1 MSKYDAEIIKMLQAD
16 RGTFL
21 TSTTIAQRLGIT
33 KRTVMN
39 SIKDINAVNEII
51 ICTSQGYK
59 IDAEFYDENLNVDRE
74 DYLVW
79 KLLSP
84 TPSNLYDIADELYV
98 SYSTV
103 KKDLNKIQEEVL
115 NNYNLKI
122 SYNRDNISLEG
133 SEKNIRKLFDW
144 QVRRESKNN
153 FTTFNLLQD
162 KFPGIDI
169 YKIKDIVSDNL
180 QSSKLF
186 VNDFQLLSI
195 VLHSCIAIKR
205 SMTGNVIDNDS
216 SIKNINIE
224 SFEYIASNK
233 ILDQISDYCSLPIF
247 SLSEK
252 NAFALLIMSN
262 STSPNSNFNIDEY
275 IDSKQEQLLSSIFI
289 KVYENFGINLNSSSF
304 RNKFAIHLN
313 NLLIRYQNNLTS
325 KNDLLLSTKTSF
337 PLIFEIAAYISSII
351 FEHTGFMI
359 NDEEIGFIAFH
370 IGNEI
375 DEQIQKENLLSCAI
389 VSCYYNRGIFQLA
402 NKLNSLFGTKII
414 VNSIKTIEQY
424 TKENL
429 DYDLILSVIPLEIDV
444 PYIQIH
450 PMLSDDDINKIET
463 KISSLITHNKNKQ
476 MRNDIS
482 NLFKKEFFFKN
493 PEILNKEQLL
503 SSMCETLKENDYAD
517 DRFLDSVFEREK
529 LSSTAFG
536 NYAIP
541 HSLKIIAKKTTISVV
556 LSKKPIKWGDTN
568 VNFIFLLCVNQ
579 NDKDKFRGLFSSI
592 IYLLKNDDVK
602 NKLLNINDFDDF
614 IDTIKSYL

>member
-16 RGTFL
+16 KNVFL

-39 SIKDINAVNEII
+39 SIKDINAASEII

-59 IDAEFYDENLNVDRE
+59 IDAEFYDENLNVNRE

-103 KKDLNKIQEEVL
+103 KKDLNKIQEEIL
-115 NNYNLKI
+115 NNYSLKI
-122 SYNRDNISLEG
+122 SYIRDNISLEG
-133 SEKNIRKLFDW
+133 SEKNIRRLFDW
-144 QVRRESKNN
+144 QIRRESKNN

-162 KFPGIDI
+162 KFPGVDI
-169 YKIKDIVSDNL
+169 FKIKDIVSENL
-180 QSSKLF
+180 QSLKLF

-195 VLHSCIAIKR
+195 VLHACIAIKR
-205 SMTGNVIDNDS
+205 SITGNVIDNDS
-216 SIKNINIE
+216 SIKSIDE
-224 SFEYIASNK
+224 DTFEYVASDK
-233 ILDQISDYCSLPIF
+233 IFDEISNYCSLPIF
-247 SLSEK
+247 SISEK

-262 STSPNSNFNIDEY
+262 STSPNSDFNIDEY
-275 IDSKQEQLLSSIFI
+275 IDSKQEKLLSSIFI

-304 RNKFAIHLN
+304 KNKFAIHLN
-313 NLLIRYQNNLTS
+313 NLLIRFQNGLTS

-337 PLIFEIAAYISSII
+337 PLIFEIAAFISSII
-351 FEHTGFMI
+351 FEHTGYMI

-389 VSCYYNRGIFQLA
+389 VSCDYNRGIFQLA

-429 DYDLILSVIPLEIDV
+429 NYDLILSVIPLDV
-444 PYIQIH
+444 DIPYIQIH
-450 PMLSDDDINKIET
+450 PMLSDDDINKVGT
-463 KISSLITHNKNKQ
+463 KIRSLITHNKNKQ

-493 PEILNKEQLL
+493 SEVLNKEQLL
-503 SSMCETLKENDYAD
+503 SSMCETLVENDYTD
-517 DRFLDSVFEREK
+517 DRFLNSVFEREK

-556 LSKKPIKWGDTN
+556 LSKKPIKWDNTN

-579 NDKDKFRGLFSSI
+579 NDKDKFRELFSSI

-602 NKLLNINDFDDF
+602 NKLLNINNFNDF

>member
-1 MSKYDAEIIKMLQAD
+1 M
-16 RGTFL
+16 
-21 TSTTIAQRLGIT
+21 
-33 KRTVMN
+33 
-39 SIKDINAVNEII
+39 
-51 ICTSQGYK
+51 
-59 IDAEFYDENLNVDRE
+59 
-74 DYLVW
+74 
-79 KLLSP
+79 
-84 TPSNLYDIADELYV
+84 
-98 SYSTV
+98 
-103 KKDLNKIQEEVL
+103 
-115 NNYNLKI
+115 NNYSLKI
-122 SYNRDNISLEG
+122 SYIRDNISLEG

-233 ILDQISDYCSLPIF
+233 ILDQISNYYSLPIF
-247 SLSEK
+247 SISEK

-262 STSPNSNFNIDEY
+262 STSPNSDFNIDEY
-275 IDSKQEQLLSSIFI
+275 IDSKQEKLLSSIFI
-289 KVYENFGINLNSSSF
+289 KVYENFGINLNSDSF

-313 NLLIRYQNNLTS
+313 NLLIRFQNGLTS

-337 PLIFEIAAYISSII
+337 PLIFEIAAYVSSII

-375 DEQIQKENLLSCAI
+375 DEQIQKENLLNCAI
-389 VSCYYNRGIFQLA
+389 ISCDYNRGIFQLV

-429 DYDLILSVIPLEIDV
+429 NYDLILSVIPLDV
-444 PYIQIH
+444 DIPYIQIH
-450 PMLSDDDINKIET
+450 PMLSDDDINKVET
-463 KISSLITHNKNKQ
+463 KIRSLITHNKNKQ

-493 PEILNKEQLL
+493 PEVLNKEQLL
-503 SSMCETLKENDYAD
+503 SSMCETLVENNYTD
-517 DRFLDSVFEREK
+517 DRFLNSVFEREK

-556 LSKKPIKWGDTN
+556 LSKKPIKWDNTN

-579 NDKDKFRGLFSSI
+579 NDKDKFRELFSSI

-602 NKLLNINDFDDF
+602 NKLLNINNFDDF